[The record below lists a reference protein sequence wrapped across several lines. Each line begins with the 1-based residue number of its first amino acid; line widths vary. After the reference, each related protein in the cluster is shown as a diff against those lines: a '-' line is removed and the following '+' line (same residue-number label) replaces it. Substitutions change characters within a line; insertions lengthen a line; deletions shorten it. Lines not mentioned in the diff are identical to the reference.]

1 MNENGQGPEFYP
13 WRFVMFYDDV
23 VQYCD
28 FFGVDD
34 DFNLE
39 IPALCDPMLSY
50 AEGSLESMPDYA

>member
-1 MNENGQGPEFYP
+1 MNETGQGPEFYP
-13 WRFVMFYDDV
+13 WRFVIFYDDV

-39 IPALCDPMLSY
+39 IPALCDPMQSY
-50 AEGSLESMPDYA
+50 KNMPDYA